1 MTLLGVATPLAV
13 LALVADAIVLLAL
26 LGFLVSRVSA
36 SARGWWDSLRDLV
49 SPLGLPAA
57 FLVSLIAVS
66 GSLYFQFGADLVPC
80 QLCWFQRICMYP
92 MVVLLGVSMLRR
104 DLVSARLYALPLG
117 VVGLGLSIYHYLLE
131 RFPGQI
137 HLNCGAGQPD
147 CAVTPFNIF
156 GFVSIPYLALAAF
169 LLILT
174 LLLFAR
180 SDDQEG
186 WEEAPA
192 AS

>member
-92 MVVLLGVSMLRR
+92 MVVLLGISAVRR
-104 DLVSARLYALPLG
+104 DLFNARLYALPLG

-137 HLNCGAGQPD
+137 HLNCGVGQPD
-147 CAVTPFNIF
+147 CAVTPFDIF
-156 GFVSIPYLALAAF
+156 GFVSIPYMALAAF

-180 SDDQEG
+180 DAGQE
-186 WEEAPA
+186 WEEGAAP
-192 AS
+192 S

>member
-13 LALVADAIVLLAL
+13 LALIADAITLLAL
-26 LGFLVSRVSA
+26 IGFLTSRLSA
-36 SARGWWDSLRDLV
+36 TARGWWDGLRPLI
-49 SPLGLPAA
+49 SPLALPGA
-57 FLVSLIAVS
+57 FLVALIAVS

-92 MVVLLGVSMLRR
+92 QVVLLGVAAVRR
-104 DLVSARLYALPLG
+104 DLLTARLYVLPLA

-137 HLNCGAGQPD
+137 HLNCGVGQPD
-147 CAVTPFNIF
+147 CAVTPFDIY
-156 GFVSIPYLALAAF
+156 GFVSIPFMALAAF

-174 LLLFAR
+174 LLLVAR
-180 SDDQEG
+180 DAGEE
-186 WEEAPA
+186 WEPGPEAG
-192 AS
+192 